1 MATVQGFT
9 SANQLFQQPLFTI
22 GVGVVIGV
30 MAIGMAGFFA
40 LRLPDWVY
48 MVEAKHDSYAG
59 SFGFGI
65 MTAVLSTPCTAPLMG
80 TAVAWATTQ
89 SPATILTVFAAVGM
103 GMALPYLVLSAFP
116 SLVDK
121 MPRTGPAS
129 DLIKQVMGL
138 LLLAAA
144 AYFIGAGTAGL
155 FVTPPEPPSHLYWW
169 FVAVLGA
176 SAGGWLAW
184 RTIALSRKF
193 VNRIV
198 FGGLGVFIL
207 AVSVLI
213 GVSQT
218 TKGPIDW
225 TYYTPERLAAAQQDG
240 RVVVIDFTAE
250 WCANCK
256 TLETFVLNLPSVA
269 RELNADDVAAIK
281 VDLTGNNEA
290 GNALLKAANR
300 VTIPLLLV
308 YGRDG
313 SVVLN
318 ASDYTPQQVID
329 AINAARATESVRDE

>member
-1 MATVQGFT
+1 MAV
-9 SANQLFQQPLFTI
+9 
-22 GVGVVIGV
+22 
-30 MAIGMAGFFA
+30 
-40 LRLPDWVY
+40 
-48 MVEAKHDSYAG
+48 
-59 SFGFGI
+59 
-65 MTAVLSTPCTAPLMG
+65 
-80 TAVAWATTQ
+80 
-89 SPATILTVFAAVGM
+89 
-103 GMALPYLVLSAFP
+103 PYLILSAFP
-116 SLVDK
+116 KLVDK

-155 FVTPPEPPSHLYWW
+155 LVTPPEPPSHLYWW
-169 FVAVLGA
+169 FVALLGA

-184 RTIALSRKF
+184 RTIAITPKTG
-193 VNRIV
+193 NRIL

-207 AVSVLI
+207 AVSLLI
-213 GVSQT
+213 GLSQT
-218 TKGPIDW
+218 AKGPIDW
-225 TYYTPERLAAAQQDG
+225 TYYTPDRLASAQKDG
-240 RVVVIDFTAE
+240 KVVVIDFTAE

-256 TLETFVLNLPSVA
+256 TLEALVLNQPSVS

-290 GNALLKAANR
+290 GNALLKASNR

-329 AINAARATESVRDE
+329 AINAARGTKSGGGEEPSRGE